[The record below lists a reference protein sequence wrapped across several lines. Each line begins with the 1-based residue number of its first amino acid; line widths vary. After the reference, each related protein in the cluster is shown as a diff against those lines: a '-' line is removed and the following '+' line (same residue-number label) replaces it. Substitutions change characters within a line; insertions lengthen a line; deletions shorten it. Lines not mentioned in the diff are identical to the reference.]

1 MINYY
6 MKKKNIFLLFQLFFL
21 VFIFL
26 FQFNLVFAN
35 YGLDETAGRVDP
47 FKPQITSDTDQIEF
61 LQTRTGEIIGLVLSF
76 IGVLFLILLIYA
88 GLSWMTSGGSPEKV
102 KKARDLMINATIGLV
117 IVLSA
122 YAIVAFIGDYLT
134 ST

>member
-1 MINYY
+1 
-6 MKKKNIFLLFQLFFL
+6 MKKKNIFLLFQLFSI

-26 FQFNLVFAN
+26 FQFNLVSAS

-47 FKPQITSDTDQIEF
+47 FKPQIDSQNNQIEF

-122 YAIVAFIGDYLT
+122 YAIVAFIGNYLT